1 MALNTPLLFSVGFTL
16 ADLFLAL
23 EISVLVYSILT
34 FFRTGRHSYLYLA
47 SAFLSLSI
55 LTKPVMLPLGIFI
68 TPVLLWLFFTR
79 KYKWMVLT
87 PIITLL
93 SLVAFNT
100 YYLGF
105 PHFSSISAINR
116 LQYNAGLMDN
126 DRPES
131 ASGFTMKIPGT
142 QAEYKEFYV
151 QWNRQSTLLIRES
164 PLEYF
169 KIHIA
174 GMGKMLLDPGRFEI
188 YSFTHSN
195 VPEVE
200 LTALLYKGKW
210 KEVIKEL
217 GRNRLAFFLLIIL
230 SFVSLLKLFGLL
242 FSLSLWKN
250 YFFWVLAII
259 ISYFLMVTGPVGAF
273 RFAIPLQVF
282 LCILS
287 SYGLFKA
294 LNFFKVRSE

>member
-1 MALNTPLLFSVGFTL
+1 MKWWTILFFGSLALNSMLAVFQKPFEIKDSGEYEWLSFNLRNSGLHYSGDPEAELDYRLYNKRPPLYSVFIGINQSPQSILLILLQTLLLCCLYFIGLSCLRAFCFPSELAKIYTFLMALNTPLLFSVGFTL

-151 QWNRQSTLLIRES
+151 QWNRQSTLLI
-164 PLEYF
+164 
-169 KIHIA
+169 
-174 GMGKMLLDPGRFEI
+174 
-188 YSFTHSN
+188 
-195 VPEVE
+195 
-200 LTALLYKGKW
+200 
-210 KEVIKEL
+210 
-217 GRNRLAFFLLIIL
+217 
-230 SFVSLLKLFGLL
+230 
-242 FSLSLWKN
+242 
-250 YFFWVLAII
+250 
-259 ISYFLMVTGPVGAF
+259 
-273 RFAIPLQVF
+273 
-282 LCILS
+282 
-287 SYGLFKA
+287 
-294 LNFFKVRSE
+294 